1 MHMCT
6 VCCLCVFISAGVLI
20 YFGYGM
26 WNSTLEITAREEEA
40 HASTY
45 QRYDMGVDDSFAV
58 DDDLYPSGDKEPY
71 QSWGSHEGSGGHQ
84 KPKHQE
90 QSEPKPDG
98 LDRVDNHRTSSSTS
112 HSRAKSKAGKPSP
125 GFEALVVDDDLDDP
139 LEWECNLNVLVCQQM
154 QNPWARSLCLCNE
167 FLFYSYSFI
176 CSHFPIL
183 IG

>member
-1 MHMCT
+1 
-6 VCCLCVFISAGVLI
+6 
-20 YFGYGM
+20 M

-45 QRYDMGVDDSFAV
+45 QRYDMGVDDNFAV

-71 QSWGSHEGSGGHQ
+71 QSWGSHEGRGGHQ

-90 QSEPKPDG
+90 QSEPQPDA
-98 LDRVDNHRTSSSTS
+98 LDRVDNHRTSSSSS

-139 LEWECNLNVLVCQQM
+139 LE
-154 QNPWARSLCLCNE
+154 
-167 FLFYSYSFI
+167 
-176 CSHFPIL
+176 
-183 IG
+183 

>member
-1 MHMCT
+1 MITYICALAYARVHCL
-6 VCCLCVFISAGVLI
+6 CCLCVFIPPGVLI

-58 DDDLYPSGDKEPY
+58 DDDLYPSGDGVPY
-71 QSWGSHEGSGGHQ
+71 QNWGSHEGKGGQQ
-84 KPKHQE
+84 KQQHQE

-98 LDRVDNHRTSSSTS
+98 LDRVDNHRTSSSSS
-112 HSRAKSKAGKPSP
+112 HNRAKSKAGKPSP

-139 LEWECNLNVLVCQQM
+139 LE
-154 QNPWARSLCLCNE
+154 
-167 FLFYSYSFI
+167 
-176 CSHFPIL
+176 
-183 IG
+183 